1 MERTLDA
8 PAASAASG
16 ERPGWWATLWTMVLA
31 GLLSIP
37 LLIAI
42 FAPLVWLGV
51 VPADFTLADPSDHR
65 GSGLVV
71 TGWPWLR
78 VGWWEA
84 AAAVWPA
91 LLHGGAYAV
100 ALAWVAK
107 RRGGWHVQPLPLL
120 IAFVLA
126 APAPGWADE
135 ATSVFWLVLWVVVRQ
150 WGLERSPAGLPP
162 WNRTTAIAAGAAGV
176 ALAVATL
183 SYQPLHPL
191 SAEAREA
198 GARTV
203 AFRLEVDGAAGAR
216 LLSLRAADQ
225 EPLGRFGA
233 FVVRFDDPATLGR
246 RLSRGTVVTG
256 QIVMPRAW
264 CTGGNSVSTSIDSL
278 LARVAVLGT
287 ERTQRIALTRWVPIG
302 CRTG

>member
-16 ERPGWWATLWTMVLA
+16 ERPGWWTTLWTMVLA

-37 LLIAI
+37 LLIVT

-51 VPADFTLADPSDHR
+51 IPAHLTLADPADSAS
-65 GSGLVV
+65 SGLVAA
-71 TGWPWLR
+71 GWPWLR
-78 VGWWEA
+78 DGWWEA
-84 AAAVWPA
+84 AASVWPA
-91 LLHGGAYAV
+91 LLHGGVYAF

-107 RRGGWHVQPLPLL
+107 RRGGWHVHPLPLL

-135 ATSVFWLVLWVVVRQ
+135 AGAFFWLVLWVVVQQ
-150 WGLERSPAGLPP
+150 WGLQRSPADPR
-162 WNRTTAIAAGAAGV
+162 WNRATAIAAGATAV

-216 LLSLRAADQ
+216 LLSLRTADQ
-225 EPLGRFGA
+225 KPLGRFGA

-256 QIVMPRAW
+256 HVVMPRAW
-264 CTGGNSVSTSIDSL
+264 CSGGNWAQLSIDSL
-278 LARVAVLGT
+278 IARVAVLGA
-287 ERTQRIALTRWVPIG
+287 ERTQRIALARSVPIG
-302 CRTG
+302 CRAS